1 MIKCTG
7 VWASVRPDVCCG
19 RRLDVTGILGSEDLH
34 TSGDDVNL
42 LLAVINPVIMDN
54 VENK

>member
-1 MIKCTG
+1 MNRSM
-7 VWASVRPDVCCG
+7 ASVRPDECCG

>member
-1 MIKCTG
+1 M
-7 VWASVRPDVCCG
+7 
-19 RRLDVTGILGSEDLH
+19 TGISGSEDLH

-54 VENK
+54 VENKQKKQEVKIWLV